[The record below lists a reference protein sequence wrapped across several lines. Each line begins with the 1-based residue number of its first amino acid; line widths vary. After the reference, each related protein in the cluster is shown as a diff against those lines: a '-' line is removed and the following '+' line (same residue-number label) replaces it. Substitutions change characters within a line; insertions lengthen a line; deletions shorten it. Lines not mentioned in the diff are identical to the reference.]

1 MNDLRNPRQTLKSGV
16 VMSSRSGILALSLGL
31 AALVG
36 FAPAT
41 RAQAVPPLVTPPQPI
56 ASAGISTVP
65 SRVLRPVDD
74 RDTVVLTGN
83 TPAKADAAFD
93 RGLVDPSLQ
102 LGHMF
107 LVLQR
112 SQQQEFALEAFN
124 ERQHDPNS
132 PDYHHW
138 LSAAEFGLAYGPSD
152 ADIAAVTS
160 WLKSHGLEV
169 YQVNNGRVTIE
180 FSGSVGQIQ
189 GAFHVQMHN
198 YLGDA
203 TLQIANDRDPQIPS
217 ALGSVV
223 GGIVGLDN
231 FPIPATSHPG
241 EYVRRDHATGQ
252 LVPVPS
258 AQHPAAN
265 TPQPEFGFP
274 VGTGSNAVTREFVAP
289 YDFATIYNSLPLWKA
304 TTPINGS
311 GVSIAI
317 VGDHDVNLNDI
328 ANFRKEFGLP
338 VNTPTVVHVG
348 KDPGGSS
355 IENTLDLE
363 MAGAAAPEAK
373 ITLYVPAG
381 GNTVGGYVSA
391 IGYIVDNESAP
402 IMSSSYGVC
411 ELQLGSE
418 NASVNKIYQQ
428 GATEG
433 ISIVVSAGDQGS
445 AGCSARSA
453 DTPDNVG
460 LQVNGFASSP
470 YITAVGGTD
479 LGWSYLANGLKDY
492 WKTTN
497 NSTTHASAKGYIPE
511 IAWNVNCASPILL
524 DFFVNSSGKP
534 LFTTPEAV
542 CNTISK
548 GPVNDTNY
556 KPLLTVGGGSG
567 GVSRCTTS
575 NGASGSTCSGG
586 YAKPSWQTGT
596 GVPADGKRDVPDV
609 ALFASYGWPDYVSV
623 QGAPL
628 VLSSEILFCYS
639 GGGTACV
646 YTNDIDIT
654 LQANGGTSAAAPY
667 WAGIMAM
674 VVQKQGG
681 ARQGLANQTLYKL
694 ANKETLSSC
703 NSNKVTNGNTCTFYD
718 ITYGSNAQVCY
729 TGDLNCVTKT
739 SGDRG
744 GILDGYNT
752 TTGYDLATGLGSV
765 NITNLVNNWS
775 SSAPIPTVSVTP
787 TSLAFVA
794 TAVGSASATQV
805 VTVKNTGMV
814 AVTLKSGGITFT
826 GTNASSF
833 KETATTCGAALSIGA
848 NCTITV
854 EFKPAAAGSLT
865 GKLSIA
871 DNAAGSPQTVSLKG
885 TGG

>member
-1 MNDLRNPRQTLKSGV
+1 
-16 VMSSRSGILALSLGL
+16 
-31 AALVG
+31 
-36 FAPAT
+36 
-41 RAQAVPPLVTPPQPI
+41 
-56 ASAGISTVP
+56 
-65 SRVLRPVDD
+65 
-74 RDTVVLTGN
+74 
-83 TPAKADAAFD
+83 
-93 RGLVDPSLQ
+93 
-102 LGHMF
+102 
-107 LVLQR
+107 
-112 SQQQEFALEAFN
+112 
-124 ERQHDPNS
+124 
-132 PDYHHW
+132 
-138 LSAAEFGLAYGPSD
+138 
-152 ADIAAVTS
+152 
-160 WLKSHGLEV
+160 
-169 YQVNNGRVTIE
+169 
-180 FSGSVGQIQ
+180 
-189 GAFHVQMHN
+189 
-198 YLGDA
+198 
-203 TLQIANDRDPQIPS
+203 
-217 ALGSVV
+217 
-223 GGIVGLDN
+223 
-231 FPIPATSHPG
+231 
-241 EYVRRDHATGQ
+241 
-252 LVPVPS
+252 
-258 AQHPAAN
+258 
-265 TPQPEFGFP
+265 
-274 VGTGSNAVTREFVAP
+274 
-289 YDFATIYNSLPLWKA
+289 
-304 TTPINGS
+304 
-311 GVSIAI
+311 
-317 VGDHDVNLNDI
+317 
-328 ANFRKEFGLP
+328 
-338 VNTPTVVHVG
+338 
-348 KDPGGSS
+348 
-355 IENTLDLE
+355 
-363 MAGAAAPEAK
+363 
-373 ITLYVPAG
+373 
-381 GNTVGGYVSA
+381 
-391 IGYIVDNESAP
+391 
-402 IMSSSYGVC
+402 MSSSYGVC

-492 WKTTN
+492 WNTTN